1 MTEID
6 CRKCKSLLT
15 IRDAA
20 TGVIEKAVCK
30 CYGPADK
37 APAACAD
44 DRFKNY
50 RPMRT
55 DDEYKPGMDV
65 WCLERNT
72 DHEAAAVGNYIFLA
86 KIQAAVIV
94 CPDYYDGADKLEILL
109 DILCKETREGV
120 EADDTTV
127 TSLRV
132 FPACDCYPAEA
143 LANVALAEETEG

>member
-1 MTEID
+1 MIEID
-6 CRKCKSLLT
+6 CRKCQNLLT
-15 IRDAA
+15 IRDVA

-37 APAACAD
+37 APAACAA

-72 DHEAAAVGNYIFLA
+72 NDEAVNVGHFVFLA

-94 CPDYYDGADKLEILL
+94 CPFFYDGTDELDTLL
-109 DILCKETREGV
+109 SVLYEETRDADTV
-120 EADDTTV
+120 E
-127 TSLRV
+127 LCV
-132 FPACDCYPAEA
+132 FPAGDCYPAEG
-143 LANVALAEETEG
+143 LAEEALADEKEEG

>member
-6 CRKCKSLLT
+6 CRKCQNLQTVPGVSHVGRLT
-15 IRDAA
+15 AC
-20 TGVIEKAVCK
+20 CK

-37 APAACAD
+37 APAACAA

-72 DHEAAAVGNYIFLA
+72 DDEAVAVAVGNYIFLA
-86 KIQAAVIV
+86 KVQATVIV
-94 CPDYYDGADKLEILL
+94 CPDYYDGADKLDTLLSILYE
-109 DILCKETREGV
+109 DMRDEG
-120 EADDTTV
+120 TTG
-127 TSLRV
+127 LRV

-143 LANVALAEETEG
+143 LAKEALAEEMEG